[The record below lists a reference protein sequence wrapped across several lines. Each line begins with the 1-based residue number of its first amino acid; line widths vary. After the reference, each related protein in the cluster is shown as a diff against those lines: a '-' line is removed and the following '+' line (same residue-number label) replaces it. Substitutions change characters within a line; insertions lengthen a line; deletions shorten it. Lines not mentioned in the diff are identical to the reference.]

1 MTLKPHWVMGKVKFY
16 FWSVGKGYPLRTSNL
31 EVFESII
38 FRENYP
44 KAWHRMVK
52 VRCLAMGLM
61 GDM

>member
-1 MTLKPHWVMGKVKFY
+1 MGKVKFY

-38 FRENYP
+38 FMENYP